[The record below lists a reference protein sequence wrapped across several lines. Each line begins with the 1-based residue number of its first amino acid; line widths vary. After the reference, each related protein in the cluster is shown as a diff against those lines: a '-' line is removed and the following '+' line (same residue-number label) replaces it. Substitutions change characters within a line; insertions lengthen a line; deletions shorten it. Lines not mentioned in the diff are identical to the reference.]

1 MRITIKR
8 WGNSAGMVIPNIV
21 MKELNLQP
29 GQSVEAQV
37 SNNQLILTPISRRYS
52 LDELLAQCD
61 MNAAE
66 LSEQDVWGKST
77 PAGDRNMVK
86 KSEFERGDIVL
97 VGFDPASG
105 HEQQGAGRP
114 ALVLSVQAFNQLGM
128 TLVAPIR
135 QGGNF
140 ARYAGFSVPLH
151 CEEGDVHGVVL
162 VNQVRMMDLRARL
175 AKRIGLA
182 ADEVVE
188 EALLRLQAVVE

>member
-8 WGNSAGMVIPNIV
+8 RGNSAGMVIPNIV

-77 PAGDRNMVK
+77 PAGD
-86 KSEFERGDIVL
+86 EIW
-97 VGFDPASG
+97 
-105 HEQQGAGRP
+105 
-114 ALVLSVQAFNQLGM
+114 
-128 TLVAPIR
+128 
-135 QGGNF
+135 
-140 ARYAGFSVPLH
+140 
-151 CEEGDVHGVVL
+151 
-162 VNQVRMMDLRARL
+162 
-175 AKRIGLA
+175 
-182 ADEVVE
+182 
-188 EALLRLQAVVE
+188 

>member
-8 WGNSAGMVIPNIV
+8 WGNSAGMDIPNIV

-77 PAGDRNMVK
+77 PAGD
-86 KSEFERGDIVL
+86 EIW
-97 VGFDPASG
+97 
-105 HEQQGAGRP
+105 
-114 ALVLSVQAFNQLGM
+114 
-128 TLVAPIR
+128 
-135 QGGNF
+135 
-140 ARYAGFSVPLH
+140 
-151 CEEGDVHGVVL
+151 
-162 VNQVRMMDLRARL
+162 
-175 AKRIGLA
+175 
-182 ADEVVE
+182 
-188 EALLRLQAVVE
+188 

>member
-1 MRITIKR
+1 MSTKAKNFLRRMKQR
-8 WGNSAGMVIPNIV
+8 LVIIFGIALLFFV
-21 MKELNLQP
+21 VLIGRVIYISLAK
-29 GQSVEAQV
+29 GQEYQEEVLDQK
-37 SNNQLILTPISRRYS
+37 TYDS
-52 LDELLAQCD
+52 LDI
-61 MNAAE
+61 
-66 LSEQDVWGKST
+66 
-77 PAGDRNMVK
+77 P
-86 KSEFERGDIVL
+86 FERGDIVL

-128 TLVAPIR
+128 TLVAPIT

-182 ADEVVE
+182 AGEVVE

>member
-8 WGNSAGMVIPNIV
+8 WGNSAGMGIPNIV

-77 PAGDRNMVK
+77 PAGD
-86 KSEFERGDIVL
+86 EIW
-97 VGFDPASG
+97 
-105 HEQQGAGRP
+105 
-114 ALVLSVQAFNQLGM
+114 
-128 TLVAPIR
+128 
-135 QGGNF
+135 
-140 ARYAGFSVPLH
+140 
-151 CEEGDVHGVVL
+151 
-162 VNQVRMMDLRARL
+162 
-175 AKRIGLA
+175 
-182 ADEVVE
+182 
-188 EALLRLQAVVE
+188 

>member
-8 WGNSAGMVIPNIV
+8 WGTSAGMVIPNIV

-77 PAGDRNMVK
+77 PAGD
-86 KSEFERGDIVL
+86 EIW
-97 VGFDPASG
+97 
-105 HEQQGAGRP
+105 
-114 ALVLSVQAFNQLGM
+114 
-128 TLVAPIR
+128 
-135 QGGNF
+135 
-140 ARYAGFSVPLH
+140 
-151 CEEGDVHGVVL
+151 
-162 VNQVRMMDLRARL
+162 
-175 AKRIGLA
+175 
-182 ADEVVE
+182 
-188 EALLRLQAVVE
+188 

>member
-8 WGNSAGMVIPNIV
+8 CGNSAGMVIPNIV

-77 PAGDRNMVK
+77 PAGD
-86 KSEFERGDIVL
+86 EIW
-97 VGFDPASG
+97 
-105 HEQQGAGRP
+105 
-114 ALVLSVQAFNQLGM
+114 
-128 TLVAPIR
+128 
-135 QGGNF
+135 
-140 ARYAGFSVPLH
+140 
-151 CEEGDVHGVVL
+151 
-162 VNQVRMMDLRARL
+162 
-175 AKRIGLA
+175 
-182 ADEVVE
+182 
-188 EALLRLQAVVE
+188 

>member
-8 WGNSAGMVIPNIV
+8 WGNSAGMVILNIV

-77 PAGDRNMVK
+77 PAGD
-86 KSEFERGDIVL
+86 EIW
-97 VGFDPASG
+97 
-105 HEQQGAGRP
+105 
-114 ALVLSVQAFNQLGM
+114 
-128 TLVAPIR
+128 
-135 QGGNF
+135 
-140 ARYAGFSVPLH
+140 
-151 CEEGDVHGVVL
+151 
-162 VNQVRMMDLRARL
+162 
-175 AKRIGLA
+175 
-182 ADEVVE
+182 
-188 EALLRLQAVVE
+188 